1 MASQYLLWSVPK
13 LKCALFQRKAST
25 AGRKLE
31 LIERLESYDRNDDFV
46 GPSVSIPRP
55 DDTSWPV
62 SGFQQLMPSH
72 RQLLPP
78 ISKET
83 IEGYFIYRMAGD
95 NQAAHDIKAIEK
107 GYLMFEGDRV
117 LACSVNIRAS
127 TDVYLSGIV
136 SASMKNKVTY
146 NYKLKVEKTGEPV
159 NSHCEC
165 PAGKGPHSTCK
176 HIAAVLLMLEH
187 FISTGSVQV
196 GKSCTENLQLF
207 HKPKKSYKGSPVT
220 AAELP
225 SKRKWS
231 QHMLDDPRPQKYRH
245 MSGYNDHVRNMMTN
259 YCAKS
264 SHNIA
269 LRYVHP
275 KADVQTAAEDHHYLK
290 QPFTE
295 YMVDMALKVTEESAK
310 DIEAATQDQSRSPV
324 WHTERKWR
332 LTASRFGEV
341 TKMTNRRNKEK
352 LCKSIVSTKFL
363 SCKPVIHGKQY
374 EKRALSKFESMY
386 NIKTKKAGLFVSCS
400 EPYLGATPDAIIDAD
415 ILVEVKCPYAGR
427 NDHIKPGKHFPY
439 LHYNVNNQI
448 CLNPS
453 SHYYCQV
460 QGQMYL
466 AKRQFCYFVVY
477 TFCDM
482 FVEKVSVD
490 KDFCQYS
497 LIPKLELFYTK
508 HLRPYIA
515 STL

>member
-83 IEGYFIYRMAGD
+83 IEGYFIYRMAGA

-117 LACSVNIRAS
+117 LACSVHIRAS

-146 NYKLKVEKTGEPV
+146 NYKVKVEKTGEPV

-207 HKPKKSYKGSPVT
+207 HNPKKSITRNSCRT
-220 AAELP
+220 AVC
-225 SKRKWS
+225 
-231 QHMLDDPRPQKYRH
+231 RH

-259 YCAKS
+259 YCSKS
-264 SHNIA
+264 SHNVA

-352 LCKSIVSTKFL
+352 LCKSIVSTKIL

-374 EKRALSKFESMY
+374 EKGALSKFESMY
-386 NIKTKKAGLFVSCS
+386 NIKTKKAGLFFSCS

-415 ILVEVKCPYAGR
+415 ILVE
-427 NDHIKPGKHFPY
+427 
-439 LHYNVNNQI
+439 
-448 CLNPS
+448 
-453 SHYYCQV
+453 
-460 QGQMYL
+460 
-466 AKRQFCYFVVY
+466 
-477 TFCDM
+477 T
-482 FVEKVSVD
+482 
-490 KDFCQYS
+490 
-497 LIPKLELFYTK
+497 PKK
-508 HLRPYIA
+508 IN
-515 STL
+515 